1 MLGASKNSV
10 SWVTMTIILT
20 NIGLGILVAW
30 AFLRFGSLTAAAAYV
45 AGDRLLV
52 DKTNKSFGRVIQGD
66 TPSVEFALY
75 NTTSKPVAI
84 IGVSSSCTCVV
95 VEDLPLTIP
104 PSSNVSLRAKRE
116 FGNLS
121 GVDKFTEIITITA
134 GDSLSAT
141 RAEPSD
147 GKSCG
152 TEAVPYRLI

>member
-104 PSSNVSLRAKRE
+104 PSSNVSLRAKI
-116 FGNLS
+116 L
-121 GVDKFTEIITITA
+121 TE
-134 GDSLSAT
+134 
-141 RAEPSD
+141 
-147 GKSCG
+147 GKSG
-152 TEAVPYRLI
+152 PITGALKAYTDYNDQPIIELNVRGNVDEGGRS